1 MNIPGKIASSTLILI
16 GLAWL
21 TTVFLNPRTW
31 TTRSANQLNSAGQNG
46 ATTQNFTTP
55 KGNVP
60 LAGGTQVTIDQNT
73 LSTESTQPAQ
83 ERVRQANQTLNSPD
97 QSAQAP
103 AVVTPAA
110 TPAATPTPT
119 VVATP
124 APAPSPKVIAEPVQA
139 GW

>member
-21 TTVFLNPRTW
+21 MTVFLNPRTW
-31 TTRSANQLNSAGQNG
+31 ATRSANQINSAAQNG
-46 ATTQNFTTP
+46 ATTQSFTTQ

-60 LAGGTQVTIDQNT
+60 LADGTQVTIDQGT
-73 LSTESTQPAQ
+73 LSTESTQQ
-83 ERVRQANQTLNSPD
+83 RVPVANQNVNTPN
-97 QSAQAP
+97 QSVQQP
-103 AVVTPAA
+103 AVVATPVPTAAPAA
-110 TPAATPTPT
+110 TPQPT

-124 APAPSPKVIAEPVQA
+124 APTPAAKVIAEPVRA